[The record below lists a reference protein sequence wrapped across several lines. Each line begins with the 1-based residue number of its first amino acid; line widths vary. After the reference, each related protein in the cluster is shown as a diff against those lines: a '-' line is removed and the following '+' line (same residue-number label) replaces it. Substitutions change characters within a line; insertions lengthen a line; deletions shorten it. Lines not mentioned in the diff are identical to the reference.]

1 MYVTGAFK
9 KNSKERKYL
18 TQLCTFMKN
27 QSDYELG
34 MGIVL
39 EKDLRNNF
47 YNNLVFFKYL
57 VSKQNNVQIFEKK
70 QLLERVLFQF
80 VAKKKVQIF

>member
-34 MGIVL
+34 MDIVL